1 MVGSEVA
8 GVEITIAMMMMRT
21 MWSSGGSQS
30 GGGSH
35 ADNMFP
41 VALLLLLLP
50 AQVPA
55 THTQCPHP
63 ASCAAPATCA
73 PHYLSLLL
81 EPASYCLLAASTPG
95 VCCPPSAQSCE

>member
-1 MVGSEVA
+1 
-8 GVEITIAMMMMRT
+8 MRT

-35 ADNMFP
+35 ADNMSP
-41 VALLLLLLP
+41 AALLLLLLP

-81 EPASYCLLAASTPG
+81 EPASYCLLAAGTPG
-95 VCCPPSAQSCE
+95 VCCPPPAQSCEYLLLTVRSDPTST

>member
-1 MVGSEVA
+1 
-8 GVEITIAMMMMRT
+8 MMMMRT

-35 ADNMFP
+35 ADNMSP
-41 VALLLLLLP
+41 AALLLLLLP

-55 THTQCPHP
+55 TYTQCPHS

-81 EPASYCLLAASTPG
+81 EPASYCLLAAGTPG
-95 VCCPPSAQSCE
+95 VCCPPPAQSCE

>member
-1 MVGSEVA
+1 MW
-8 GVEITIAMMMMRT
+8 TIR
-21 MWSSGGSQS
+21 SSGGAQS

-35 ADNMFP
+35 AANMSP
-41 VALLLLLLP
+41 AALLLLVTCLLP

-63 ASCAAPATCA
+63 TSCAAPATCA

-95 VCCPPSAQSCE
+95 VCCPPPGQSCE

>member
-1 MVGSEVA
+1 MW
-8 GVEITIAMMMMRT
+8 TIR
-21 MWSSGGSQS
+21 SSGGAQS

-35 ADNMFP
+35 AANMSP
-41 VALLLLLLP
+41 AALLLLITCHLP

-63 ASCAAPATCA
+63 TSCAAPATCA

-95 VCCPPSAQSCE
+95 VCCPPPGQSCE

>member
-1 MVGSEVA
+1 MV
-8 GVEITIAMMMMRT
+8 MMRT
-21 MWSSGGSQS
+21 MWSSGASQS

-35 ADNMFP
+35 ADNMSP
-41 VALLLLLLP
+41 AALLLLLLLP

-81 EPASYCLLAASTPG
+81 EPASYRLLAAGTPG
-95 VCCPPSAQSCE
+95 VCCPPPAQSCE

>member
-1 MVGSEVA
+1 
-8 GVEITIAMMMMRT
+8 MMM

-35 ADNMFP
+35 ADNMSP
-41 VALLLLLLP
+41 AALLLLLLP

-81 EPASYCLLAASTPG
+81 EPASYCLLAAGTPG
-95 VCCPPSAQSCE
+95 VCCPPPAQSCE

>member
-1 MVGSEVA
+1 MW
-8 GVEITIAMMMMRT
+8 T
-21 MWSSGGSQS
+21 MWSSGGAQS

-35 ADNMFP
+35 AANMSP
-41 VALLLLLLP
+41 AALLLLVTCHLP
-50 AQVPA
+50 AQVAA

-95 VCCPPSAQSCE
+95 VCCPPPGQSCE